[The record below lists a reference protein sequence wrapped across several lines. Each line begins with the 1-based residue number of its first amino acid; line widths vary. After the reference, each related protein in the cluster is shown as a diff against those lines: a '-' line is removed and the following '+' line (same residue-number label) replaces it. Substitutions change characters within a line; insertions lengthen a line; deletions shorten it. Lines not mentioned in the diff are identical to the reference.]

1 MRGTA
6 DAHSSTVET
15 TSQHPLERWLVQ
27 VPVRGV
33 TLEGELAIPA
43 TARGL
48 CVFAQ
53 GGGSLRHSARSRW
66 VAQTIR
72 DEIAVG
78 TLLLDLLSA
87 REAALDARTAELRFD
102 VRLLAQRVATLVLW
116 ARTDERTRDLP
127 LALFGAST
135 GAAAALVTAAERPD
149 DVRAVVS
156 RGGRPDLA
164 GEALARVQAPTL
176 LVVGEN
182 DPTILDFNRKALA
195 SMTCERRLEIVRGA
209 DHLFEEPGKLG
220 EVVRLAAPF
229 LARHLAHA

>member
-1 MRGTA
+1 M
-6 DAHSSTVET
+6 ET

-48 CVFAQ
+48 CIFAQ
-53 GGGSLRHSARSRW
+53 GVGSLRNSQRSRW
-66 VAQTIR
+66 LAQTIR
-72 DEIAVG
+72 DEISVG
-78 TLLLDLLSA
+78 TLLVDLLSI

-102 VRLLAQRVATLVLW
+102 VAFLAARVATLVLW
-116 ARTDERTRDLP
+116 ARTDARTRDLP
-127 LALFGAST
+127 VALFASST
-135 GAAAALVTAAERPD
+135 GSAAALVAAADRPD
-149 DVRAVVS
+149 DIRAVVS

-164 GEALARVQAPTL
+164 HEALARVQAPTL
-176 LVVGEN
+176 LVVGGN
-182 DPTILDFNRKALA
+182 DPTILEFNRKALA
-195 SMTCERRLEIVRGA
+195 AMTCERRLEIVSGA

-220 EVVRLAAPF
+220 EVVRFAAPF